1 MAAETGFQKPEGR
14 VVGRGSY
21 TILEKTVETGT
32 SCVPGAAV
40 KYGSTQA
47 EIVVNDTSSN
57 EIVGF
62 LSWEHANPT
71 DRPSTIDTAYATGAR
86 APIVLIGSGVP
97 IRAVLGKNQ
106 TITAGEALTCGSTAV
121 DGAGSLK
128 EATIGTDNVVA
139 YALEDVTTTTAVATI
154 WVNLV

>member
-1 MAAETGFQKPEGR
+1 MAETGFQKPEGR
-14 VVGRGSY
+14 IVARGSY
-21 TILEKTVETGT
+21 TIIEKNIETGT
-32 SCVPGAAV
+32 SCIPGAAV
-40 KYGSTQA
+40 KKGTTQA
-47 EIVVNDTSSN
+47 DVVVNDTSSN

-62 LSWEHANPT
+62 LTWEHANPT
-71 DRPSTIDTAYATGAR
+71 DRPTTIATAYATGAR
-86 APIVLIGSGVP
+86 APIVLIGSGAMV
-97 IRAVLGKNQ
+97 RAILGKNQ

-139 YALEDVTTTTAVATI
+139 YAAEDVTTTTAVANI